1 MPPQTPSFVPPSPL
15 PPLQGTSSAAAG
27 PEGTFTETAKQI
39 FARLNERKYLL
50 LQRALLAVWPG
61 LLTIAAAYAFWGS
74 AVDNQENGLD
84 LIVASVS
91 ARPMEG
97 WIIGAMVL
105 FSILYGVIASAVLSI
120 ERIIWVDS
128 YFDGKNLSPQ
138 ESLRVARRLLPSA
151 VRFWVWSWF
160 RFWLL
165 PLAASI
171 GAIALSV
178 AVGAGAFG
186 GGDEAILWAIGI
198 GCATFG
204 GVVIWSFYLSIRL
217 RNLWFLFLDH
227 HDGDRVDTEKMVEEM
242 DRINRETKT
251 KEFLKYIGSVAGVD
265 TVTGLTKLVLSL
277 GAQASGASKFL
288 DRTLAGQGVKMYGQ
302 ALAAQAQSFARAIA
316 AYVFYRAARARLGIG
331 QAVNEKVYALA
342 KE

>member
-1 MPPQTPSFVPPSPL
+1 
-15 PPLQGTSSAAAG
+15 
-27 PEGTFTETAKQI
+27 
-39 FARLNERKYLL
+39 
-50 LQRALLAVWPG
+50 
-61 LLTIAAAYAFWGS
+61 
-74 AVDNQENGLD
+74 
-84 LIVASVS
+84 
-91 ARPMEG
+91 
-97 WIIGAMVL
+97 
-105 FSILYGVIASAVLSI
+105 
-120 ERIIWVDS
+120 
-128 YFDGKNLSPQ
+128 
-138 ESLRVARRLLPSA
+138 
-151 VRFWVWSWF
+151 
-160 RFWLL
+160 
-165 PLAASI
+165 
-171 GAIALSV
+171 V

>member
-1 MPPQTPSFVPPSPL
+1 MPPQTPSLVPPSPL

-50 LQRALLAVWPG
+50 LQRALLAIWPA
-61 LLTIAAAYAFWGS
+61 LLTILLAYAFWGS
-74 AVDNQENGLD
+74 AVDNEENGLE
-84 LIVASVS
+84 LIFASVA

-97 WIIGAMVL
+97 WIVGGMLLA
-105 FSILYGVIASAVLSI
+105 SIVYGVIINAALSI

-138 ESLRVARRLLPSA
+138 ESFRVARRLLPSA
-151 VRFWVWSWF
+151 VRFWIWSWF

-165 PLAASI
+165 PLAAFAGSL
-171 GAIALSV
+171 AL
-178 AVGAGAFG
+178 AVLVGSGAFG
-186 GGDEAILWAIGI
+186 GRADAVLWGLGTGLAGI
-198 GCATFG
+198 VGFI
-204 GVVIWSFYLSIRL
+204 VWSFYLSIRL

-227 HDGDRVDTEKMVEEM
+227 HDGERVETEKMVEEM
-242 DRINRETKT
+242 DRINHETKT
-251 KEFLKYIGSVAGVD
+251 KEFLKYVASVAGVD
-265 TVTGLTKLVLSL
+265 TVTGLTKMVLSL
-277 GAQASGASKFL
+277 GSQVSGASKFL

-316 AYVFYRAARARLGIG
+316 AYVFYRAARTRLGLG